1 MQELSGHQV
10 HACLL
15 AGAIRNSLGAEIKF
29 SSLAEIRLKFPNGLQ
44 DLPPH
49 DGIIGAITDD
59 TQMTLFTAEGL
70 IRAVIRGSTKGICHP
85 PSVVHHAL
93 LRWLETQGETT
104 KIEIDRANGL
114 IADKRLHRR
123 RAPGMTCIAALRAAR
138 CFGDIAVNDSKGC
151 GTIMRVAPIAFIVET
166 GQVREL
172 AKETSVLTHGHKTG
186 QLAAAAWAELLA
198 HVARGSDVEETAER
212 LRGEY
217 SLIDGGEETA
227 LAIRKAL
234 DAPRDGVAETVET
247 LGGGWVAEEALSI
260 ALYSALAT
268 DNFEDGLRC
277 AVTHSGDSDS
287 TGAIA
292 GNLLGLLYP
301 QHVHSH
307 RWAQQIE
314 CADLIA
320 RLSLDLANAP
330 GWESREID
338 EQWDDYPG
346 W

>member
-1 MQELSGHQV
+1 
-10 HACLL
+10 
-15 AGAIRNSLGAEIKF
+15 
-29 SSLAEIRLKFPNGLQ
+29 
-44 DLPPH
+44 
-49 DGIIGAITDD
+49 
-59 TQMTLFTAEGL
+59 
-70 IRAVIRGSTKGICHP
+70 
-85 PSVVHHAL
+85 
-93 LRWLETQGETT
+93 
-104 KIEIDRANGL
+104 
-114 IADKRLHRR
+114 
-123 RAPGMTCIAALRAAR
+123 
-138 CFGDIAVNDSKGC
+138 
-151 GTIMRVAPIAFIVET
+151 
-166 GQVREL
+166 
-172 AKETSVLTHGHKTG
+172 
-186 QLAAAAWAELLA
+186 
-198 HVARGSDVEETAER
+198 